1 MEKMD
6 IIYII
11 LTVILVIIF
20 IIFAKYNKLIKLQ
33 NNVKKAKANIEIYLH
48 KRFELIPNLVEC
60 VKSYSNYEGETLENI
75 VSLRNSFNE
84 QKDLS
89 IKEAGK
95 MNDSLNR
102 YLAIVESYPEL
113 KANNQYMSLQNEL
126 KSIEDELEYARY
138 KYNDEVTKYN
148 TSIESVPTNIIA
160 SIFAFKKAELFKTDN
175 RENVKIKL

>member
-60 VKSYSNYEGETLENI
+60 VKSYSNYEGDTL
-75 VSLRNSFNE
+75 
-84 QKDLS
+84 
-89 IKEAGK
+89 
-95 MNDSLNR
+95 
-102 YLAIVESYPEL
+102 
-113 KANNQYMSLQNEL
+113 
-126 KSIEDELEYARY
+126 
-138 KYNDEVTKYN
+138 
-148 TSIESVPTNIIA
+148 
-160 SIFAFKKAELFKTDN
+160 
-175 RENVKIKL
+175 KILYH